1 MDTFGQALLSLTDT
15 VEPSKEQAVP
25 VSRSYDPLPSYPP
38 AAGEVAVGWS
48 VPAAALPPG
57 PLVLAV
63 EGPAALDWA
72 ALADGL
78 AEAVRATG
86 REVSLLDVR
95 AHYAADAGE
104 RIAARPVPDGD
115 PFFTP
120 LSTARVA
127 DLFDA
132 VPRPGRPAGDE
143 VSVVYGPGAALC
155 APDVLW
161 YADLPKRYAEAAV
174 AKGEL
179 PVGVNLG
186 RPAAPGGLVRLFYTD
201 WPVQDRHRDALAGRV
216 ERWIDVQDPARPASL
231 DGAALRA
238 TLARL
243 ARGPVRTRPYF
254 NSTPWGGQWA
264 ASELGFTP
272 QAGNTA
278 LGYELIAPE
287 AGVLVGEKGGAQVE
301 IPFQL
306 LCVEH
311 PQEMLGEEVHRRFGT
326 SFPIRFDYLDT
337 MGGGNL
343 SLHLHPREQYM
354 REVFGWPYTQHETYY
369 VTAGEDG
376 SRVLLGL
383 TDEAD
388 PEVMRRQ
395 VEDSI
400 AHGTPMPV
408 EDHVQSHPATVGQ
421 LFMIPA
427 GTPHASGAGNLV
439 LEVSATP
446 YLYSLRLY
454 DWLRKDA
461 AGASR
466 PLPYAHGF
474 ANLDTARRGADVT
487 KDLVQQPRTLRSGEG
502 WREEVLGALPEMFYA
517 VHRLVV
523 AQGRE
528 APDDTAGRFH
538 ILNVA
543 QGEGAVV
550 ETRDGRTHTMAFA
563 ETLTVPASVGAYRVR
578 AVGGDEVRIVKAL
591 VVEP

>member
-1 MDTFGQALLSLTDT
+1 MPA
-15 VEPSKEQAVP
+15 P
-25 VSRSYDPLPSYPP
+25 RSYDPLPSYPP
-38 AAGEVAVGWS
+38 VAGEVAAGWS
-48 VPAAALPPG
+48 ALAADLPLSA
-57 PLVLAV
+57 LVLAV
-63 EGPAALDWA
+63 DGPAALDWP
-72 ALADGL
+72 ALTDGL
-78 AEAVRATG
+78 SGALRSAG
-86 REVSLLDVR
+86 REVYLLDVR
-95 AHYAADAGE
+95 DHYAASAGE
-104 RIAARPVPDGD
+104 RLAAQPVRPGD

-120 LSTARVA
+120 LSPAQVA
-127 DLFDA
+127 DLFDSP
-132 VPRPGRPAGDE
+132 PRAGRPARHG
-143 VSVVYGPGAALC
+143 VTVVYGPGASLC
-155 APDVLW
+155 GPDVLW

-186 RPAAPGGLVRLFYTD
+186 RRDEPGDLVRLFYTD
-201 WPVQDRHRDALAGRV
+201 WPVLDRHRDAIAGRV
-216 ERWIDVQDPARPASL
+216 DRWIDVQDAARPASL
-231 DGAALRA
+231 DAPALRA
-238 TLARL
+238 TLAHL

-272 QAGNTA
+272 RAGNTA

-287 AGVLVGEKGGAQVE
+287 AGVLVGEKGGSQVE
-301 IPFQL
+301 VPFQL

-311 PQEMLGEEVHRRFGT
+311 PEDMLGADVHRRFGT

-337 MGGGNL
+337 VGGGNL
-343 SLHLHPREQYM
+343 SLHLHPQERYM

-369 VTAGEDG
+369 VTASEDG
-376 SRVLLGL
+376 AQVLLGL

-388 PEVMRRQ
+388 PDTMRRQ
-395 VEDSI
+395 VEDAI
-400 AHGTPMPV
+400 DNDTPMPV
-408 EDHVQSHPATVGQ
+408 TDHVQTYPATVGQ

-446 YLYSLRLY
+446 YLYSLRFY

-461 AGASR
+461 NGASR
-466 PLPYAHGF
+466 PLPYEHGF
-474 ANLDTARRGADVT
+474 ANLDTTRRGDDVT
-487 KDLVQQPRTLRSGEG
+487 KDLVQRPRTLRAGEG

-523 AQGRE
+523 ERGAGI
-528 APDDTAGRFH
+528 PDDTEGRFH

-543 QGEGAVV
+543 AGEGALI
-550 ETRDGRTHTMAFA
+550 ETLDGRTHSLAFA
-563 ETLTVPASVGAYRVR
+563 ETITIPAAVGPYRVR
-578 AVGGDEVRIVKAL
+578 ALGDEEVQIVKAL

>member
-1 MDTFGQALLSLTDT
+1 M
-15 VEPSKEQAVP
+15 P

-38 AAGEVAVGWS
+38 AAGEVTAGWS
-48 VPAAALPPG
+48 APAAELPPG

-63 EGPAALDWA
+63 DGPAALDWA

-78 AEAVRATG
+78 AGAVRAAG
-86 REVSLLDVR
+86 RAVDLLDVR
-95 AHYAADAGE
+95 AHYAPAAGE
-104 RIAARPVPDGD
+104 RIAARPVPADD

-120 LSTARVA
+120 LSTARIE

-132 VPRPGRPAGDE
+132 VPHPVRPSGDG
-143 VSVVYGPGAALC
+143 VLVVYGPGASLC
-155 APDVLW
+155 GPDVLW

-174 AKGEL
+174 SRGEL

-186 RPAAPGGLVRLFYTD
+186 RPAGPGDLVRLFYTD
-201 WPVQDRHRDALAGRV
+201 WPVQDRHRDTLAGRV
-216 ERWIDVQDPARPASL
+216 DQWIDTQDPARPASL
-231 DGAALRA
+231 DGTALRG
-238 TLARL
+238 TLAHL

-287 AGVLVGEKGGAQVE
+287 AGVLVGDRGGAQVE
-301 IPFQL
+301 LPFQL

-311 PQEMLGEEVHRRFGT
+311 PRDLLGEDVHRRFGT

-343 SLHLHPREQYM
+343 SLHLHPRERYM

-369 VTAGEDG
+369 VTAREDG

-383 TDEAD
+383 TEHAD
-388 PEVMRRQ
+388 LDTMRHQ
-395 VEDSI
+395 VEESI
-400 AHGTPMPV
+400 TEGTPLPV
-408 EDHVQSHPATVGQ
+408 EEYVQSHPADVGQ

-454 DWLRKDA
+454 DWLRRDA

-474 ANLDTARRGADVT
+474 ANLDPARRGADVT
-487 KDLVQQPRTLRSGEG
+487 KDLVQQPRTLRDGEG
-502 WREEVLGALPEMFYA
+502 WREEVIGALPEMFYA

-523 AQGRE
+523 ASGH
-528 APDDTAGRFH
+528 AVPDDTAGRFH

-543 QGEGAVV
+543 AGEGAVV
-550 ETRDGRTHTMAFA
+550 ETHDGRTHTLAFA
-563 ETLTVPASVGAYRVR
+563 ETLTVPAAVGAYRVR
-578 AVGGDEVRIVKAL
+578 ALGGAEVRIVKAL

>member
-1 MDTFGQALLSLTDT
+1 
-15 VEPSKEQAVP
+15 VP
-25 VSRSYDPLPSYPP
+25 ASRSYDPLPSYQPVDGTVTTGWP
-38 AAGEVAVGWS
+38 AL
-48 VPAAALPPG
+48 AADLPPG

-63 EGPAALDWA
+63 DGPAALDWA

-78 AEAVRATG
+78 AGAVRGAG
-86 REVSLLDVR
+86 RDIGLIDVR
-95 AHYAADAGE
+95 DHYAEAADE
-104 RIAARPVPDGD
+104 RIAALPVPADD

-120 LSTARVA
+120 LSQARVA

-132 VPRPGRPAGDE
+132 PPRPERPVGDG
-143 VSVVYGPGAALC
+143 VVLVYGPGASLC
-155 APDVLW
+155 GPDLLW

-174 AKGEL
+174 SKGEL

-186 RPAAPGGLVRLFYTD
+186 RSAGPGDLVRLFYTD
-201 WPVQDRHRDALAGRV
+201 WPVQDRHRDAIAGRID
-216 ERWIDVQDPARPASL
+216 RWIDVQDAAGPAAL
-231 DGAALRA
+231 DGAALRS
-238 TLARL
+238 TLAHL

-254 NSTPWGGQWA
+254 NSTPWGGRWA

-287 AGVLVGEKGGAQVE
+287 AGVVIGDKGAAQVE
-301 IPFQL
+301 VPFQL
-306 LCVEH
+306 LCVAH
-311 PQEMLGEEVHRRFGT
+311 PEDMLGADVHRAFGT

-343 SLHLHPREQYM
+343 SLHLHPRERYM

-369 VTAGEDG
+369 VTASEDG
-376 SRVLLGL
+376 ARVLLGL
-383 TDEAD
+383 TGEAD
-388 PEVMRRQ
+388 LDVMRHQ

-400 AHGTPMPV
+400 ANGTPMPV
-408 EDHVQSHPATVGQ
+408 EQHIQSHPATVGQ

-466 PLPYAHGF
+466 PLPYEHGF
-474 ANLDTARRGADVT
+474 ANLDTARRGEDVT

-502 WREEVLGALPEMFYA
+502 WREEVIGALPEMFYA

-523 AQGRE
+523 AQGCALPE
-528 APDDTAGRFH
+528 DTAGRFH

-543 QGEGAVV
+543 AGEGAVI
-550 ETRDGRTHTMAFA
+550 ETHDGRTHTLAFA
-563 ETLTVPASVGAYRVR
+563 ETLTVPAAVGPYRVR
-578 AVGGDEVRIVKAL
+578 ALGGDEVRIVKAL

>member
-1 MDTFGQALLSLTDT
+1 MPA
-15 VEPSKEQAVP
+15 
-25 VSRSYDPLPSYPP
+25 SRSYDPLPSYPP
-38 AAGEVAVGWS
+38 VGGEVAAGW
-48 VPAAALPPG
+48 PALAADLQLG

-63 EGPAALDWA
+63 DGPAALDWA
-72 ALADGL
+72 ALVDGL
-78 AEAVRATG
+78 AGAVRSAG
-86 REVSLLDVR
+86 RQVDLLDVR
-95 AHYAADAGE
+95 DHYAAAAGE
-104 RIAARPVPDGD
+104 RIAARPVHTDD

-120 LSTARVA
+120 LSHGQVA
-127 DLFDA
+127 DLFDS
-132 VPRPGRPAGDE
+132 VPRAERPKGDG
-143 VSVVYGPGAALC
+143 VRVVYGPGASLC
-155 APDVLW
+155 DPDVLW

-174 AKGEL
+174 SKGEL

-186 RPAAPGGLVRLFYTD
+186 RPDEPGDLVRLFYTD
-201 WPVQDRHRDALAGRV
+201 WPVLDRHRDAIAGRV
-216 ERWIDVQDPARPASL
+216 DRWIDVQDTAGPASL
-231 DGAALRA
+231 DGAALRN
-238 TLARL
+238 TLAHL

-287 AGVLVGEKGGAQVE
+287 AGILVGEKGGGQVE
-301 IPFQL
+301 VPFQL

-311 PQEMLGEEVHRRFGT
+311 PEDMLGEDVHRRFGT

-369 VTAGEDG
+369 VTASEDG
-376 SRVLLGL
+376 AQVLLGL
-383 TDEAD
+383 TEEAD
-388 PEVMRRQ
+388 PDTMRRQ
-395 VEDSI
+395 VEDAI
-400 AHGTPMPV
+400 DNGTPMPV
-408 EDHVQSHPATVGQ
+408 TDHVQTHPATVGQ

-446 YLYSLRLY
+446 YLYSLRFY

-466 PLPYAHGF
+466 PLPYEHGF
-474 ANLDTARRGADVT
+474 ANLDTARRGDDVT
-487 KDLVQQPRTLRSGEG
+487 KDLVQQPRTVRAGEG
-502 WREEVLGALPEMFYA
+502 WREEVIGALPEMFYA

-523 AQGRE
+523 ARS
-528 APDDTAGRFH
+528 ADILDDTAGRFH

-543 QGEGAVV
+543 AGEGAVI
-550 ETRDGRTHTMAFA
+550 ETRDGRTHSLAFA
-563 ETLTVPASVGAYRVR
+563 ETITIPAAVGAYRVR
-578 AVGGDEVRIVKAL
+578 ALGGDEVQIVKAL

>member
-1 MDTFGQALLSLTDT
+1 MPA
-15 VEPSKEQAVP
+15 
-25 VSRSYDPLPSYPP
+25 SRSYDPLPSYEPV
-38 AAGEVAVGWS
+38 AGEVVAGWPALAVG
-48 VPAAALPPG
+48 LPPG

-63 EGPAALDWA
+63 DGPAALDWA
-72 ALADGL
+72 ALAAGL
-78 AEAVRATG
+78 AEAVRAAG
-86 REVSLLDVR
+86 REVDLFDVR
-95 AHYAADAGE
+95 DHYGPAAGE
-104 RIAARPVPDGD
+104 RLAARSVPDDD

-120 LSTARVA
+120 LSQARVE
-127 DLFDA
+127 DLFDSP
-132 VPRPGRPAGDE
+132 PRPERPVGDA
-143 VSVVYGPGAALC
+143 VVVAYGPGASLC
-155 APDVLW
+155 EPDLLW

-174 AKGEL
+174 SKGEL

-186 RPAAPGGLVRLFYTD
+186 RPAAPGDLVRLFYTD
-201 WPVQDRHRDALAGRV
+201 WPVLDRHRDAIAERID
-216 ERWIDVQDPARPASL
+216 RWIDVQDPAAPAAL

-238 TLARL
+238 TLAHL

-254 NSTPWGGQWA
+254 NSTPWGGRWA

-287 AGVLVGEKGGAQVE
+287 AGVLVGERGGPQVE
-301 IPFQL
+301 VPFQL
-306 LCVEH
+306 LCVAH
-311 PQEMLGEEVHRRFGT
+311 PVDLLGADVHRRFGT

-354 REVFGWPYTQHETYY
+354 RDVFGWPYTQHETYY
-369 VTAGEDG
+369 VTASEDG
-376 SRVLLGL
+376 ARVLLGL
-383 TDEAD
+383 TEGAD
-388 PEVMRRQ
+388 VDTLRRQ
-395 VEDSI
+395 VEDSVENG
-400 AHGTPMPV
+400 APVPV

-466 PLPYAHGF
+466 PLPYEHGF
-474 ANLDTARRGADVT
+474 ANLDTGRRGEDVV
-487 KDLVQQPRTLRSGEG
+487 KDLVQQPRTLRAGGG
-502 WREEVLGALPEMFYA
+502 WREEVVGALPEMFYA

-523 AQGRE
+523 EPGSAI
-528 APDDTAGRFH
+528 PDDTAGRFH
-538 ILNVA
+538 ILNLA
-543 QGEGAVV
+543 AGEGAVV
-550 ETRDGRTHTMAFA
+550 ETADGRTHPLAFA
-563 ETLTVPASVGAYRVR
+563 ETLTVPAAVGPYRVR
-578 AVGGDEVRIVKAL
+578 ALGDTEVRIVKAL

>member
-1 MDTFGQALLSLTDT
+1 MPA
-15 VEPSKEQAVP
+15 P
-25 VSRSYDPLPSYPP
+25 RSYDPQPTYQPTDGKVLAGWAPL
-38 AAGEVAVGWS
+38 AAE
-48 VPAAALPPG
+48 LPPG
-57 PLVLAV
+57 ALVLGV
-63 EGPAALDWA
+63 DGPAALDWA
-72 ALADGL
+72 ALTDGL
-78 AEAVRATG
+78 THAVRSTG
-86 REVSLLDVR
+86 RTVDLFDVR
-95 AHYAADAGE
+95 DHYAPASWN
-104 RIAARPVPDGD
+104 RMAAQPVPADD
-115 PFFTP
+115 PFFAP
-120 LSTARVA
+120 LSQAHVL

-132 VPRPGRPAGDE
+132 VPRPERPAHDG
-143 VSVVYGPGAALC
+143 VVVVYGPGASLC
-155 APDVLW
+155 EPDVLW

-174 AKGEL
+174 SNGDL

-186 RPAAPGGLVRLFYTD
+186 RPGEPGDLRRLFYTD
-201 WPVQDRHRDALAGRV
+201 WPVVDRHRDAIASRV
-216 ERWIDVQDPARPASL
+216 DRWIDTQNAAFPASL
-231 DGAALRA
+231 DGTALRS
-238 TLARL
+238 TLAHL

-254 NSTPWGGQWA
+254 NSTPWGGRWA

-272 QAGNTA
+272 RAGNTA

-311 PQEMLGEEVHRRFGT
+311 PEALLGEEVHRRFGT

-369 VTAGEDG
+369 VTASEDG
-376 SRVLLGL
+376 AEILLGL
-383 TDEAD
+383 TEDAD
-388 PEVMRRQ
+388 IDAMRRQ
-395 VEDSI
+395 VEDAI
-400 AHGTPMPV
+400 DKGTPMPV
-408 EDHVQSHPATVGQ
+408 QDHVQAHPATVGQ

-446 YLYSLRLY
+446 YLYSLRFY
-454 DWLRKDA
+454 DWLRRDS

-466 PLPYAHGF
+466 PLPYEHGF
-474 ANLDTARRGADVT
+474 ANLDTARRGEDVR
-487 KDLVQQPRTLRSGEG
+487 KDLVQHPRTLRSGEG
-502 WREEVLGALPEMFYA
+502 WHEEVIGALPEMFYA

-523 AQGRE
+523 TPNAT

-543 QGEGAVV
+543 AGQGAVI
-550 ETRDGRTHTMAFA
+550 ETLDGRTHSLAFA
-563 ETLTVPASVGAYRVR
+563 ETLTIPA
-578 AVGGDEVRIVKAL
+578 AVGPYRLRALGDDEVRIVKAL

>member
-1 MDTFGQALLSLTDT
+1 VVAGW
-15 VEPSKEQAVP
+15 
-25 VSRSYDPLPSYPP
+25 P
-38 AAGEVAVGWS
+38 AAVAG
-48 VPAAALPPG
+48 LPLG

-63 EGPAALDWA
+63 DGPAALDWD
-72 ALADGL
+72 ALADAL
-78 AEAVRATG
+78 VSAVRSAG
-86 REVSLLDVR
+86 READSLDVR
-95 AHYAADAGE
+95 GHYATAADERVAG
-104 RIAARPVPDGD
+104 RPVPADD
-115 PFFTP
+115 PFFTA
-120 LSTARVA
+120 LSEARVA
-127 DLFDA
+127 DLFDS
-132 VPRPGRPAGDE
+132 VPRCERPAEDG
-143 VSVVYGPGAALC
+143 VVVVYGPGASLC
-155 APDVLW
+155 EPDVLW

-174 AKGEL
+174 SKGEL

-186 RPAAPGGLVRLFYTD
+186 RPAEPGDLVRLFYTD
-201 WPVQDRHRDALAGRV
+201 WPVLDRHRDAIAGRV
-216 ERWIDVQDPARPASL
+216 DRWIDLQDPASPASL
-231 DGAALRA
+231 DGTALRS
-238 TLARL
+238 TLAHL
-243 ARGPVRTRPYF
+243 SRGPVRTRPYF

-287 AGVLVGEKGGAQVE
+287 AGVLVGEKGEAQVE

-311 PQEMLGEEVHRRFGT
+311 PEDMLGEGVHRRFGT

-343 SLHLHPREQYM
+343 SLHLHPQERYM

-376 SRVLLGL
+376 ARVLLGL
-383 TDEAD
+383 TEGAD
-388 PEVMRRQ
+388 LDALRRQ
-395 VEDSI
+395 VEDAI
-400 AHGTPMPV
+400 HDGTPMAV

-466 PLPYAHGF
+466 PLPYEHGF
-474 ANLDTARRGADVT
+474 ANLDTSRRGEDVT
-487 KDLVQQPRTLRSGEG
+487 KDLIQRPRTLRAGEG
-502 WREEVLGALPEMFYA
+502 WREEVIGALPEMFYA

-523 AQGRE
+523 APG
-528 APDDTAGRFH
+528 ADILDDTTGRFH

-543 QGEGAVV
+543 AGEGAVI
-550 ETRDGRTHTMAFA
+550 ETRDGRTHPLAFA
-563 ETLTVPASVGAYRVR
+563 ETITIPA
-578 AVGGDEVRIVKAL
+578 AVGPYRIRALGGGEVRIVKAL

>member
-1 MDTFGQALLSLTDT
+1 MQPA
-15 VEPSKEQAVP
+15 
-25 VSRSYDPLPSYPP
+25 SRAYDPHPSYRPVGGQVTAGWP
-38 AAGEVAVGWS
+38 AAV
-48 VPAAALPPG
+48 AALPPG

-63 EGPAALDWA
+63 DGPAAADWA
-72 ALADGL
+72 TAAEGL
-78 AEAVRATG
+78 AAALRAAG
-86 REVSLLDVR
+86 REGGLLDVR
-95 AHYAADAGE
+95 GHYAPSAAD
-104 RIAARPVPDGD
+104 RIQADPVPPGD

-120 LSTARVA
+120 LSRAAAA

-132 VPRPGRPAGDE
+132 VPRPSRPAGDG
-143 VSVVYGPGAALC
+143 VLVVFGPGAALC
-155 APDVLW
+155 EPDLLW

-174 AKGEL
+174 AHGER
-179 PVGVNLG
+179 PVGANLG
-186 RPAAPGGLVRLFYTD
+186 RPAGDDTPGDLVRLFYTD
-201 WPVQDRHRDALAGRV
+201 WPVLDRHRDAIAGRIA
-216 ERWIDVQDPARPASL
+216 RWIDLGDPAAPASL
-231 DGAALRA
+231 DGVVLRA
-238 TLARL
+238 TLAHL

-287 AGVLVGEKGGAQVE
+287 AGVLVGEREGPQVE
-301 IPFQL
+301 VPFQL
-306 LCVEH
+306 LCVRH
-311 PQEMLGEEVHRRFGT
+311 PEDMLGARVHRRFGT

-343 SLHLHPREQYM
+343 SLHCHPRERYM

-369 VTAGEDG
+369 VTAAEAG

-383 TDEAD
+383 TEHAD
-388 PEVMRRQ
+388 PEAMRRQ
-395 VEDSI
+395 VEAAVAD
-400 AHGTPMPV
+400 GVPLPV
-408 EDHVQSHPATVGQ
+408 EEHVQSHPAEVGQ

-446 YLYSLRLY
+446 YLYSLRFY

-466 PLPYAHGF
+466 PLPYEHGF
-474 ANLDTARRGADVT
+474 ANLDTARRGEDVL
-487 KDLVQQPRTLRSGEG
+487 KDLVQQPRTLRSGDG
-502 WREEVLGALPEMFYA
+502 WREEVVGALPEMFYA

-523 AQGRE
+523 APD
-528 APDDTAGRFH
+528 AAADDDTAGRFH

-543 QGEGAVV
+543 AGRGAVI
-550 ETRDGRTHTMAFA
+550 ETADGRSHDLAFA
-563 ETLTVPASVGAYRVR
+563 ETITVPAAVGPYRVR
-578 AVGGDEVRIVKAL
+578 ATGPDEVRIVKAL
-591 VVEP
+591 VVEA

>member
-1 MDTFGQALLSLTDT
+1 
-15 VEPSKEQAVP
+15 
-25 VSRSYDPLPSYPP
+25 
-38 AAGEVAVGWS
+38 
-48 VPAAALPPG
+48 
-57 PLVLAV
+57 
-63 EGPAALDWA
+63 
-72 ALADGL
+72 
-78 AEAVRATG
+78 
-86 REVSLLDVR
+86 
-95 AHYAADAGE
+95 
-104 RIAARPVPDGD
+104 
-115 PFFTP
+115 
-120 LSTARVA
+120 
-127 DLFDA
+127 
-132 VPRPGRPAGDE
+132 

-155 APDVLW
+155 EADVLW

-174 AKGEL
+174 ARGAL

-186 RPAAPGGLVRLFYTD
+186 RPTAPGDLVRLFYTD

-231 DGAALRA
+231 DGTALRA
-238 TLARL
+238 TLAQL

-301 IPFQL
+301 LPFQL

-311 PQEMLGEEVHRRFGT
+311 PEEMLGEDVHRRFGT

-383 TDEAD
+383 TDGAD
-388 PEVMRRQ
+388 PDLMRRQ

-523 AQGRE
+523 TEGHE

-543 QGEGAVV
+543 AGEGAVV
-550 ETRDGRTHTMAFA
+550 ETHDGRTHTLAFA

-578 AVGGDEVRIVKAL
+578 ALGGGEVRIVKAL